1 MAEPD
6 RYSVRVPASTSNL
19 GPGFDCLGL
28 ALDLWLEATI
38 QEPAAS
44 GRRGAQAG
52 GARSAVEPDLVTLAF
67 ERAARAFECASP
79 LGIIETTSS
88 IPIGRGLGS
97 SGAAIVAGILLARAL
112 AVREIAD
119 EELLALAVALEGHPD
134 NVTAALFGGL
144 TIGVPLPTKETV
156 RVSAPLSAELGF
168 AVAWP
173 AEPLATKR
181 ARAVL
186 PDAVP
191 FADAVENPRRLA
203 LLLEGLK
210 TADPRLLALGGED
223 RLHVRHRVALI
234 PGAARAI
241 ERAREAGAYLATLS
255 GAGSGVLAIGARSA
269 MAPVARAM
277 AEALCEARP
286 GAEARVLEPV
296 LGRPLVRA
304 LG

>member
-1 MAEPD
+1 MGEPE

-19 GPGFDCLGL
+19 GPGFDFLGL

-38 QEPAAS
+38 QGSRSE
-44 GRRGAQAG
+44 GATG
-52 GARSAVEPDLVTLAF
+52 TVEPDLVTLAF
-67 ERAARAFECASP
+67 ERACRAFECESRARVA
-79 LGIIETTSS
+79 TTSS

-112 AVREIAD
+112 AEREIAD
-119 EELLALAVALEGHPD
+119 DELLALAVSLEGHPD

-144 TIGVPLPTKETV
+144 TIGVPLPTKEIV
-156 RVSAPLSAELGF
+156 RVNAPLSSELGF

-173 AEPLATKR
+173 AEPLPTKR

-203 LLLEGLK
+203 LLLEGLR
-210 TADPRLLALGGED
+210 TGDPRLLALGGED
-223 RLHVRHRVALI
+223 RLHVRHRVPLI
-234 PGAARAI
+234 PGAARAL
-241 ERAREAGAYLATLS
+241 ERAREAGAHLATLS
-255 GAGSGVLAIGARSA
+255 GAGSGILAIGARSA
-269 MAPVARAM
+269 MEPIARAM
-277 AEALCEARP
+277 ADALSDERP

-296 LGRPLVRA
+296 LGRPVVRA